1 MRPLDRLRDLAD
13 TLTGSDDDKPK
24 AGSPAAAAGGSTA
37 PVGEPGEVS
46 SAGSSF
52 ENAETSVGGADSVPG
67 TPDAVPATRLDEGA
81 EDHPHHL
88 DQRSEDVAG
97 TAPSDNVPAS
107 ERDDV

>member
-13 TLTGSDDDKPK
+13 SLTGDDDGPK
-24 AGSPAAAAGGSTA
+24 SGSPAAAAGGATT

-46 SAGSSF
+46 SAGSGF
-52 ENAETSVGGADSVPG
+52 ENGETSGGGADAVPG
-67 TPDAVPATRLDEGA
+67 TPDAVPATRLDAGG
-81 EDHPHHL
+81 EDHPHHE

-97 TAPSDNVPAS
+97 TAPSDNVPGS